1 MSKVCNGCALSEVK
15 TIPYAAH
22 ESAMVRAERS
32 AKRLWIL
39 IILLVLLLVGTN
51 IAWLV
56 YESQYET
63 VEETTITQ
71 KNENGY
77 NNYIGND
84 GDITYGEANDN

>member
-56 YESQYET
+56 YESQYE
-63 VEETTITQ
+63 VIETTETYEADATDGGNAII
-71 KNENGY
+71 NG
-77 NNYIGND
+77 NGSVEING
-84 GDITYGEANDN
+84 